1 VNGNAT
7 INANTVNVG
16 RTHIINVAGD
26 LTINGNIQYQS
37 STFTALDQIP
47 KVIIYANNIKIGCT
61 VRRIDA
67 IIIAENDLNTCES
80 NDINSR
86 QNSYRLQVNGA
97 IITNKLF
104 FNRTYGA
111 ATGVNS
117 KVPAEIVNYDT
128 STILWGRAKSDP
140 NNEHKNLTAVYTH
153 EIAPRY

>member
-1 VNGNAT
+1 MFPVST
-7 INANTVNVG
+7 ANTVWW
-16 RTHIINVAGD
+16 
-26 LTINGNIQYQS
+26 S
-37 STFTALDQIP
+37 S
-47 KVIIYANNIKIGCT
+47 
-61 VRRIDA
+61 
-67 IIIAENDLNTCES
+67 
-80 NDINSR
+80 
-86 QNSYRLQVNGA
+86 
-97 IITNKLF
+97 TNKLF